1 MLEVTIGEAL
11 RDAVSRVEK
20 IGTHTPMLDAE
31 VLLCDVLN
39 TDRLHLI
46 INKEQCITDA
56 QLRVFG
62 EYVEKRLAGVPVQ
75 YIIKSQEFMGME
87 FYVEEGV
94 LIPRPDTEILVE
106 AILEW
111 VKEKHGTKNVRIADI
126 GAGSGAIS
134 ISLAKLSDSAFVYA
148 TDISPKALEITKI
161 NSQKHQVENRMEF
174 LSGDLLTPLRELG
187 INNLDVLVSNP
198 PYIPTEDIGKLQV
211 EVACYEPALALDGG
225 ADGLDFYRSLVHEGW
240 HFLKEGGLLAFE
252 VGHDQALAVK
262 NLIIISGKYNNIKI
276 IKDLAGIQRVVT
288 AKRHGDVS
296 FVF

>member
-1 MLEVTIGEAL
+1 MLAVTIKEVL

-20 IGTHTPMLDAE
+20 TGTHTPLLDVE

-56 QLRVFG
+56 QLEVFEG
-62 EYVEKRLAGVPVQ
+62 YVEKRLAGVPVQ
-75 YIIKSQEFMGME
+75 YIIRSQEFMGME

-106 AILEW
+106 TILEW
-111 VKEKHGTKNVRIADI
+111 VKEKHETKNVRIADI

-134 ISLAKLSDSAFVYA
+134 VSLAKLLDSAFVYA
-148 TDISPKALEITKI
+148 TDISPKALKITKI
-161 NSQKHQVENRMEF
+161 NSQKQQVENRMEF

-198 PYIPTEDIGKLQV
+198 PYIPTEDIGKLQI
-211 EVACYEPALALDGG
+211 EVACYEPAIALDGG
-225 ADGLDFYRSLVHEGW
+225 VDGLDFYKRLINEGW
-240 HFLKEGGLLAFE
+240 HFLKKGGLLAFE
-252 VGHDQALAVK
+252 VGHDQALSVK
-262 NLIIISGKYNNIKI
+262 NLIMINGKYNNIKI
-276 IKDLAGIQRVVT
+276 INDLAGIQRVLT
-288 AKRHGDVS
+288 AET
-296 FVF
+296 